1 MNNIAQ
7 SFYQWYSNTLRNTK
21 YRWLI
26 ILGTLLYLFSPI
38 DIAPDFIPIIGWID
52 DGVVA
57 TLLVAEVSQ
66 MMLEVLNRQ
75 QRNMGNKAAST
86 IDGDVIDVQ
95 AQ

>member
-26 ILGTLLYLFSPI
+26 ILGTLVYLFSPI